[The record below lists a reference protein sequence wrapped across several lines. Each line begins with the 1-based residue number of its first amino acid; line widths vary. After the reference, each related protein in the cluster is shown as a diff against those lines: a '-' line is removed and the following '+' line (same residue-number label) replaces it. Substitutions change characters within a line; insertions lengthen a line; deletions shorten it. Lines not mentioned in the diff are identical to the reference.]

1 MSIAVDVL
9 KAEREN
15 LKEHL
20 RTIEVDQ
27 RRVEAELKS
36 VRQRELRTKREIE
49 ALSTLIEL
57 AEAEGKSDA
66 EKTEGT

>member
-15 LKEHL
+15 LKEQL
-20 RTIEVDQ
+20 RAIEVDQ
-27 RRVEAELKS
+27 RRVEAELKA

-57 AEAEGKSDA
+57 ADAEGKADPDRP
-66 EKTEGT
+66 EGT